1 MCITISVLKLIFFS
15 FSCVYSD
22 MGALSSTSPNENTA
36 ESPPSNEFDNKIS
49 VEQVPKPRKF
59 FKSRNSA
66 PSTEV
71 IAQQQQQ
78 QMQAQQPSNNSYQN
92 QQIQQESYK
101 TFNQHSQSSSSEDDR
116 PAYPTQQPTHQEI
129 VKRGKKKTQK
139 PEKAKPPPKPK
150 PEKKVKVPV
159 VKPPPKV
166 QQAPPSRPSRNNDP
180 ATRSSGRTRAKCVNY
195 NEDADEA
202 DFIRRTERRV
212 APRHLQ
218 QAPTS
223 AAPQAE
229 SPSADAAHPPIVLR
243 ISKASLTICALA
255 RNYIEHFFYFSS
267 IPPFTCSAL
276 IQHIFPLPSL
286 SLAITD

>member
-1 MCITISVLKLIFFS
+1 
-15 FSCVYSD
+15 
-22 MGALSSTSPNENTA
+22 MGALSSASPNENTA
-36 ESPPSNEFDNKIS
+36 DSPPSNEFDNKIS

-78 QMQAQQPSNNSYQN
+78 QQQIQAQQPSKNSYQN
-92 QQIQQESYK
+92 HQQIQQESYQN
-101 TFNQHSQSSSSEDDR
+101 FNQHSQSSSSEDDR
-116 PAYPTQQPTHQEI
+116 PAHPTQQPIHQEI
-129 VKRGKKKTQK
+129 VKRGKKKKEKQ
-139 PEKAKPPPKPK
+139 EKAKPPPKPK

-218 QAPTS
+218 DAPTP

-243 ISKASLTICALA
+243 ISKASSTICALA
-255 RNYIEHFFYFSS
+255 RNYIEHFFLASLQFLHLLVPHSFS
-267 IPPFTCSAL
+267 T
-276 IQHIFPLPSL
+276 HFPLPSL
-286 SLAITD
+286 TLSL